1 MKRALVL
8 IALALAV
15 LSCDDRRYDQS
26 ISVLID
32 VSGTYAN
39 ERAETV
45 RVIKREILPH
55 MVPGDTLLIVRID
68 SESYDRENLEA
79 MITLDNR
86 PSRANAQKL
95 AMAQTLD
102 AFAKKPMNAQH
113 TDIPGAMMLGAE
125 YLNEIGSG
133 SRVMLI
139 FSDMQED
146 LPPGSKRKM
155 KTDELQGTHVVAI
168 NVKRLKHD
176 TTDPAVFRDRMATWE
191 GRVKEAGAAE
201 WRTLMDASKLPDYL
215 ASIR

>member
-8 IALALAV
+8 FALALAV

-68 SESYDRENLEA
+68 SESYDQENLEA

-86 PSRANAQKL
+86 PSLANAQKL

-113 TDIPGAMMLGAE
+113 TDIPGAMMLGSE

-146 LPPGSKRKM
+146 LPPGSKRKL
-155 KTDELQGTHVVAI
+155 KTDELQGTYVVAM

-176 TTDPAVFRDRMATWE
+176 TTDPEVFRGRMATWE
-191 GRVKEAGAAE
+191 GRVTEAGAAG
-201 WRTLMDASKLPDYL
+201 WRTIMDASKLPDYL